1 MQLLTILGVCI
12 CVFLAVCMALLFRLL
27 RKKQADPTLALRE
40 ELRFVRQEQQ
50 SNQSEMRR
58 EIAFRSRQCPTSPS
72 RPCRTWTACAPHW
85 IAA

>member
-27 RKKQADPTLALRE
+27 RKKQADPTPALRE

-58 EIAFRSRQCPTSPS
+58 ELQSQLTGLNRLSLETMSHISEP
-72 RPCRTWTACAPHW
+72 RPCKT
-85 IAA
+85 